1 MSPTNVNHS
10 EFEGTISR
18 RGFLKKSSAALAG
31 AATLA
36 SAPFVITSH
45 AAPDDP
51 IRIGVI
57 GCGGRGTGA
66 VLDAIG
72 AATKV
77 IYPSDGYHTED
88 AAAGAQVLRKG
99 IQVMAL
105 ADLFPDRLEAC
116 RGNLKKVGVN
126 IPNELCFSGF
136 DAYKQLLGVGDINYV
151 IVAGPPHFH
160 PIHLK
165 AAVEAGK
172 NVFMEKPAAVDGP
185 GIKLVLEAHEIA
197 KQKNLGIAA
206 GTQRRHQ
213 LGYQETVQ
221 RIRDG
226 AIGNIVYGRCYW
238 NGGEIWV
245 IEREAGWTDME
256 WQLRNWNYF
265 TWLGG
270 DHIVEQHVHNLDI
283 MNWVIGTHPVKAT
296 ALGGRQARVG
306 QRHGHIYDHFAV
318 EFEYPNGVRMFSQ
331 CRQINGCEN
340 KVEEAVMGT
349 KGESNCASWIKA
361 EGQPMWRFRGK
372 EANPYH
378 QEHIDLMESIRSGK
392 PINEAKN
399 VAEST
404 MLGIMGRESAYA
416 GRSVTW
422 DEILT
427 GPRLGPEKYDFG
439 PVPFPEVAIP
449 GKYKM

>member
-1 MSPTNVNHS
+1 MSQMNVNPS
-10 EFEGTISR
+10 KSQETISR
-18 RGFLKKSSAALAG
+18 RSFLKNSSGALAG

-45 AAPDDP
+45 AVSDDP

-99 IQVMAL
+99 IQVLAL

-126 IPNELCFSGF
+126 IPNDLCFSGF
-136 DAYKQLLGVGDINYV
+136 DAYKKLLAVGDINYV

-185 GIKLVLEAHEIA
+185 GIKFVLEAHEIA

-213 LGYQETVQ
+213 LG
-221 RIRDG
+221 
-226 AIGNIVYGRCYW
+226 
-238 NGGEIWV
+238 
-245 IEREAGWTDME
+245 
-256 WQLRNWNYF
+256 
-265 TWLGG
+265 
-270 DHIVEQHVHNLDI
+270 
-283 MNWVIGTHPVKAT
+283 
-296 ALGGRQARVG
+296 
-306 QRHGHIYDHFAV
+306 
-318 EFEYPNGVRMFSQ
+318 
-331 CRQINGCEN
+331 
-340 KVEEAVMGT
+340 
-349 KGESNCASWIKA
+349 
-361 EGQPMWRFRGK
+361 
-372 EANPYH
+372 
-378 QEHIDLMESIRSGK
+378 
-392 PINEAKN
+392 
-399 VAEST
+399 
-404 MLGIMGRESAYA
+404 
-416 GRSVTW
+416 
-422 DEILT
+422 
-427 GPRLGPEKYDFG
+427 
-439 PVPFPEVAIP
+439 
-449 GKYKM
+449 

>member
-1 MSPTNVNHS
+1 MSQMNVNPS
-10 EFEGTISR
+10 KSQETISR
-18 RGFLKKSSAALAG
+18 RSFLKNSSAALAG
-31 AATLA
+31 AATLTG
-36 SAPFVITSH
+36 APFVITSH

-51 IRIGVI
+51 IKIGVI

-66 VLDAIG
+66 VLDAVG

-77 IYPSDGYHTED
+77 IYPQDGYHTED
-88 AAAGAQVLRKG
+88 VASGAKVERKG

-116 RGNLKKVGVN
+116 RGNLKKVGIN
-126 IPNELCFSGF
+126 ISSELCFSGF
-136 DAYKQLLGVGDINYV
+136 DAYKKLLAVGDINYV

-165 AAVEAGK
+165 AAIEAGK

-185 GIKLVLEAHEIA
+185 GIKLVLEAYELA

-213 LGYQETVQ
+213 LGYKETIQ
-221 RIRDG
+221 RVLDG
-226 AIGNIVYGRCYW
+226 AIGNIVYARCYW

-245 IEREAGWTDME
+245 IDRESGWTDME
-256 WQLRNWNYF
+256 WQARNWNYF

-270 DHIVEQHVHNLDI
+270 DHIVEQHVHNLDV
-283 MNWVIGTHPVKAT
+283 MNWVLGAHPVKAT
-296 ALGGRQARVG
+296 ALGGRQARIG
-306 QRHGHIYDHFAV
+306 QRNGHIYDHFAV

-340 KVEEAVMGT
+340 KVEEAVIGT
-349 KGESNCASWIKA
+349 KGETNCAGWIKA

-372 EANPYH
+372 EVNPYH
-378 QEHIDLMESIRSGK
+378 QEHIDLIESVRAGK

-404 MLGIMGRESAYA
+404 LVGIMGRESAYA

-422 DEILT
+422 DEVLN
-427 GPRLGPEKYDFG
+427 GRRLGPEKYEFG
-439 PVPFPEVAIP
+439 PLPFPEVAIP
-449 GKYKM
+449 GKYKL